1 MVCASGKVEASIIS
15 LYSTTEE
22 PPPHPPAREINVNG
36 AALQSRKNGGA
47 ICVTEPITRRSI
59 TCNKYLCEEGYDSN
73 GDIGQ
78 FFDAVVDEE
87 DIDY

>member
-1 MVCASGKVEASIIS
+1 M
-15 LYSTTEE
+15 TD
-22 PPPHPPAREINVNG
+22 
-36 AALQSRKNGGA
+36 
-47 ICVTEPITRRSI
+47 PITRITI